1 MLSVEAELATSAGIL
16 TYRMGWDR
24 TGQDRTGQDGMGLP
38 LLSGY
43 NYDYNLSTS
52 SFLWTDWDGRG
63 KEQGNLTFLPVVEKS
78 YF

>member
-1 MLSVEAELATSAGIL
+1 VLSVEAELATSAGIL
-16 TYRMGWDR
+16 TYRMGW
-24 TGQDRTGQDGMGLP
+24 DRTGQDGMGLP

-63 KEQGNLTFLPVVEKS
+63 RNKGT
-78 YF
+78 